1 MLERLS
7 IIFSGVGAPKPFEV
21 LHKMPANEKATS
33 HDSRLEYKIGEL
45 TASTTTKRFAF
56 SQPMRS
62 RKVVYTR
69 ARLAA
74 QGECMMDAWTDF
86 GPSSYS
92 NDWNFPQLT
101 SELGNF
107 YILAAID
114 NGIPG
119 QVTLSWGQSKSPPS
133 MEQVASVDESV
144 LEYLIR
150 NCDHFKVFHRKTE
163 MMAGLCQRT
172 IRPQVLRSND
182 ELDAMVDC
190 SSLHRLSSL
199 HRSLLESTI
208 LRIMDQRY
216 NGDYWQSLH
225 YLLSL
230 TSKWRDIGNLDS
242 GGRRIAAD
250 FTLAMEVHS
259 HLLQLYQEKVALR
272 APPPTF
278 TLNQENLL
286 EQWNSEDFKWLTS
299 GWGAG
304 SPNQPEF
311 QSFEPGT
318 AQP

>member
-1 MLERLS
+1 
-7 IIFSGVGAPKPFEV
+7 
-21 LHKMPANEKATS
+21 
-33 HDSRLEYKIGEL
+33 
-45 TASTTTKRFAF
+45 
-56 SQPMRS
+56 
-62 RKVVYTR
+62 
-69 ARLAA
+69 
-74 QGECMMDAWTDF
+74 
-86 GPSSYS
+86 
-92 NDWNFPQLT
+92 
-101 SELGNF
+101 
-107 YILAAID
+107 
-114 NGIPG
+114 
-119 QVTLSWGQSKSPPS
+119 
-133 MEQVASVDESV
+133 
-144 LEYLIR
+144 
-150 NCDHFKVFHRKTE
+150 
-163 MMAGLCQRT
+163 MAGLCQRT

-304 SPNQPEF
+304 SPNQQEL
-311 QSFEPGT
+311 QSFEPET